1 MAFELFAI
9 SIGVGILAGAIINI
23 SLGYKFYDK
32 GGLLG
37 GFAVGLM
44 MAIL

>member
-9 SIGVGILAGAIINI
+9 SIGVGILCGAMINI
-23 SLGYKFYDK
+23 ALGYKFYDK

-37 GFAVGLM
+37 GFVVGLM